1 MPRLHH
7 GHHGSQLYTLNYTT
21 FPQRVIMSQTFA
33 SPPPSISG
41 VVISV
46 PAAHVLLVTL
56 NRPKQLNALR
66 RESHY
71 LLDTLWTWYENEPS
85 LRCAVLT
92 GTGRA
97 FCAGADLKEWY
108 GKHADGAAG
117 AEKKEKE
124 AEAAKVEKWTDRG
137 FGGMSNR
144 RGKKPIIAAV
154 NGLCF
159 GGGMEMVIN
168 CDMVL
173 ASESARFGLPEVS
186 IGVIALAGALP
197 RLTRLVG
204 RARASEMA
212 LTGRNDYTPQ
222 TMLEWGII
230 NSVVHSPRRVVNE
243 AVRWAAEVASKSPDS
258 IIVTRAGLMGGWDP
272 EDPCASTDRV
282 GKGLYA
288 QMDAGENMREGVA
301 SFIEKRKPV
310 WKDSKL

>member
-1 MPRLHH
+1 MPRLYH
-7 GHHGSQLYTLNYTT
+7 GRHGSHLYTLSYTT

-33 SPPPSISG
+33 SPPPPIPD

-46 PAAHVLLVTL
+46 PADHVLLVTL
-56 NRPKQLNALR
+56 NRPQQLNALR
-66 RESHY
+66 REAHY
-71 LLDTLWTWYENEPS
+71 LLDQLWTWYESEPS

-92 GTGRA
+92 GVGRA
-97 FCAGADLKEWY
+97 FCAGADLKEWHE
-108 GKHADGAAG
+108 KHAGG
-117 AEKKEKE
+117 E
-124 AEAAKVEKWTDRG
+124 AQGDQQSKGEKWTERG

-173 ASESARFGLPEVS
+173 ASDNARFGLPEVG

-212 LTGRNDYTPQ
+212 LAGRTDYTSE
-222 TMLEWGII
+222 TMLDWGIV
-230 NSVVHSPRRVVNE
+230 NSIVRGPRRVVNE

-258 IIVTRAGLMGGWDP
+258 LIVTREGLLGGWDA

>member
-1 MPRLHH
+1 MPRLYH
-7 GHHGSQLYTLNYTT
+7 GRHGSQLYTLSYTT
-21 FPQRVIMSQTFA
+21 FPQRVIMSQTF
-33 SPPPSISG
+33 STPPPSIPD
-41 VVISV
+41 VVVSV
-46 PAAHVLLVTL
+46 PADHVLLVTL
-56 NRPKQLNALR
+56 NRPQQLNALR
-66 RESHY
+66 REAHY
-71 LLDTLWTWYENEPS
+71 LLDQLWTWYENEPS
-85 LRCAVLT
+85 LRCAVFT
-92 GTGRA
+92 GAGRA
-97 FCAGADLKEWY
+97 FCAGADLKEWHE
-108 GKHADGAAG
+108 KHAEGEVRMQG
-117 AEKKEKE
+117 
-124 AEAAKVEKWTDRG
+124 VEKWTDRG

-173 ASESARFGLPEVS
+173 ASDTARFGLPEVG

-212 LTGRNDYTPQ
+212 LTGRTDYTPQ
-222 TMLEWGII
+222 TMLEWGVI
-230 NSVVHSPRRVVNE
+230 NSIVQSPRRVVNE

-258 IIVTRAGLMGGWDP
+258 IIVSREGLMGGWDP
-272 EDPCASTDRV
+272 EDPCESTNKV
-282 GKGLYA
+282 GRGLY
-288 QMDAGENMREGVA
+288 QKMDAGENMKEGVA